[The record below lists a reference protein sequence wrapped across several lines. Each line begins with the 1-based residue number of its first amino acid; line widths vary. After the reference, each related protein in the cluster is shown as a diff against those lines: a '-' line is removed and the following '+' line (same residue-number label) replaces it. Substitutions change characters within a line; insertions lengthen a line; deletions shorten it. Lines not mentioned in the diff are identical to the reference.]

1 MFNINNI
8 ILFLKIVNSILL
20 ILFQIIN
27 QNKYQKLYSM
37 LKNINLILTLI
48 INILSII
55 NFDLLHWYT
64 FYAVILNIHFNSRRF
79 FLYMNVLY
87 IFWIENKQ
95 LYFLYNIELLFL
107 SLIKSY
113 IFL

>member
-55 NFDLLHWYT
+55 NFDLLH
-64 FYAVILNIHFNSRRF
+64 
-79 FLYMNVLY
+79 
-87 IFWIENKQ
+87 
-95 LYFLYNIELLFL
+95 
-107 SLIKSY
+107 
-113 IFL
+113 

>member
-1 MFNINNI
+1 MKKNRVVFLDIIIIGCYFIKIKNKGKVSAQPYPKKHYITMGDNKMFYINNI

-55 NFDLLHWYT
+55 NFDLLH
-64 FYAVILNIHFNSRRF
+64 
-79 FLYMNVLY
+79 
-87 IFWIENKQ
+87 
-95 LYFLYNIELLFL
+95 
-107 SLIKSY
+107 
-113 IFL
+113 